1 MTEDDIRDYIKLWK
15 CKTVSSIKNINWT
28 YLFHHKVKYDKFENI
43 LWVEPKIIKTDDHGN
58 IVSIIFL
65 SITRDF
71 MLEENF
77 CYEDIFD
84 FKNPIE
90 MNK

>member
-1 MTEDDIRDYIKLWK
+1 MKY
-15 CKTVSSIKNINWT
+15 
-28 YLFHHKVKYDKFENI
+28 VKYEHI
-43 LWVEPKIIKTDDHGN
+43 LWAEPKIIKTDDYGN

-65 SITRDF
+65 SVTRDF

-90 MNK
+90 LDK